1 MNVIVTGA
9 GGALGSRV
17 VKAFAES
24 GDNVLVLPEGVDL
37 SDPNAVEAVTRIAS
51 GAQPLGALV
60 HLAGGYQGGGRIEDT
75 SPEVFA
81 GMMRINFYTALN
93 AFRAVLP
100 LMKQQRSGRIVAISA
115 EAARV
120 PTASVAAYAASKAA
134 LYSLV
139 QSVDE
144 ENKDLGIRAKA
155 FTPIV
160 LDTDARRD
168 QLAQEILT
176 FVHATAARAA

>member
-1 MNVIVTGA
+1 
-9 GGALGSRV
+9 
-17 VKAFAES
+17 
-24 GDNVLVLPEGVDL
+24 
-37 SDPNAVEAVTRIAS
+37 
-51 GAQPLGALV
+51 
-60 HLAGGYQGGGRIEDT
+60 
-75 SPEVFA
+75 
-81 GMMRINFYTALN
+81 MMRINFYTALN
-93 AFRAVLP
+93 AYKAVLP

-168 QLAQEILT
+168 QLAQEILA